1 MHTGLFF
8 GSFNPIHVG
17 HLMLANFIIEY
28 TDLDQLWFVV
38 SPHNP
43 FKQRKTL
50 LNDYH
55 RLEMVKLSIED
66 DNRFQASNIEFN
78 MPKPS
83 YTIDTL
89 VYLSEK
95 YPERKFSI
103 IMGSDGLP
111 TFHKWKNQ
119 EQIVER
125 YHRYVY
131 PRPGSEK
138 LDFSLFP
145 NLSIV
150 NAPLLEISS
159 SFIRKAIKDGKD
171 VRYFLPSA
179 VYKFVDEMNFYKK

>member
-1 MHTGLFF
+1 MKIGLFF

-17 HLMLANFIIEY
+17 HLMLANYMIEF
-28 TDLDQLWFVV
+28 TDLDQIWFVV

-43 FKQRKTL
+43 FKERKTL

-55 RLEMVKLSIED
+55 RLDMVNLAIED
-66 DNRFQASNIEFN
+66 DTRFQASNVEFN

-95 YPERKFSI
+95 YPKRKFSI

-119 EQIVER
+119 EQITEL

-131 PRPGSEK
+131 PRPGSEN
-138 LDFSLFP
+138 LDFSSFK
-145 NLSIV
+145 NLSV
-150 NAPLLEISS
+150 VEAPLLEISS
-159 SFIRKAIKDGKD
+159 SFIRNAIASGKD
-171 VRYFLPSA
+171 IRYFLPPA
-179 VYKFVDEMNFYKK
+179 VFKFIDEMNFYKK